1 MNMKDE
7 DIWNKILLVVQ
18 VGDQVRFKRGRTV
31 WKVILTGH
39 GKNGHFILIKR
50 SITHHVNHTTR
61 WNVPWYEYVQEI
73 VQQGTQEY
81 RNLRIVRPSQ

>member
-18 VGDQVRFKRGRTV
+18 EGDRVRFKHGRTV
-31 WKVILTGH
+31 WDVILTGN
-39 GKNGHFILIKR
+39 GKNGHWILVKRNIKHR
-50 SITHHVNHTTR
+50 DKRTI
-61 WNVPWYEYVQEI
+61 PWCEYIQEI

-81 RNLRIVRPSQ
+81 RNLRIVGPSQ